1 MTRVLLDKISK
12 HYPGAAPSVAD
23 LNLEIGD
30 GEFFTLLGPSGCGKS
45 TTLRMVA
52 GFIQPSEGRILF
64 DEDDMTNTAPNKR
77 GTGMVFQNYA
87 LFPHMT
93 VRDNVSYGLN
103 VRRVNSTEKAVR
115 IDEALQQVGL
125 DGYGER
131 RIDRLSGG
139 QQQRVALA
147 RALVIRPSVLLLDEP
162 LSNLDAKLREETR
175 TEIRATQKAAG
186 TTCLY
191 VTHDQAEAMAM
202 SDRVAVL
209 EAGNLHQVGSPRE
222 IYHRPATAFVARFI
236 GRSNVLDC
244 TVVAIESDKVRVR
257 VADGT
262 VFTAPRIA
270 NTASDLV
277 SVGDDAAVS
286 LRPEAVTLTVNSAF
300 REPDHLEGRVRTAE
314 FTGAVNIYEIDWLG
328 QTLVVSVPDS
338 LDRAVPGDLVTMA
351 PAQGIVWMVQP

>member
-1 MTRVLLDKISK
+1 R
-12 HYPGAAPSVAD
+12 ASVAD
-23 LNLEIGD
+23 LSLDIGD

-52 GFIQPSEGRILF
+52 GFVQPSDGRIMF
-64 DEDDMTNTAPNKR
+64 DDDDMTTTAPNKR

-93 VRDNVSYGLN
+93 VRANISYGLN
-103 VRRVNSTEKAVR
+103 VRKVSSGEKAAR

-125 DGYGER
+125 EGYGER
-131 RIDRLSGG
+131 RIDMLSGG

-147 RALVIRPSVLLLDEP
+147 RALVIRPNVLLLDEP

-202 SDRVAVL
+202 SDRVAIL
-209 EAGNLHQVGSPRE
+209 EAGILHQVGSPRD

-236 GRSNVLDC
+236 GRSNVLTG
-244 TVVAIESDKVRVR
+244 TVVATQGDNIRVR

-262 VFTAPRIA
+262 VFTAPRVA

-277 SVGDDAAVS
+277 SVDDDVAVS
-286 LRPEAVTLTVNSAF
+286 LRPEAITLT
-300 REPDHLEGRVRTAE
+300 
-314 FTGAVNIYEIDWLG
+314 
-328 QTLVVSVPDS
+328 
-338 LDRAVPGDLVTMA
+338 
-351 PAQGIVWMVQP
+351 